1 MEIVRELVMIKY
13 WLKLL
18 NSNNTLIV
26 KKYVGCYAMT
36 QPIKKHT
43 LTQNEILT
51 LLSRDLLCMRK

>member
-1 MEIVRELVMIKY
+1 MKIVREIVMIKY

-43 LTQNEILT
+43 LTQNNTFYQGIYYV
-51 LLSRDLLCMRK
+51 